1 MWFCALRQLGEEL
14 NQDIASIMRQHDCD
28 REPSEL
34 GLSTM
39 TMGTALFELYL
50 SLQEFSSYGKHLSPM

>member
-1 MWFCALRQLGEEL
+1 VFLQLGDEL
-14 NQDIASIMRQHDCD
+14 NQDIAAIMKQNDCD

-34 GLSTM
+34 GASTM

-50 SLQEFSSYGKHLSPM
+50 SLQEFANYGKHLSAT